1 MRKLIITES
10 EKRNILRQHSSL
22 ILEQSA
28 AEKLAQI
35 QTALGTR
42 GDKVIGPDTTNRI
55 VKSLEG
61 VPKTTGDFTCI
72 TNLKNDE
79 MVAIT
84 NTKGEKTEDNVEV
97 NDMTMKGAD
106 GKTTGGM
113 EYQIGELSF
122 KGDGTYVDLNN
133 PNKQLT
139 YTCSSGVIQTSNHG
153 NIEKGSQ
160 KVDNTKEI
168 KSKIEQ
174 YRDQMELSDDAIV
187 KTLLKKYSAEDIVKA
202 DPTLSSLV
210 NKPGTSQPETTQ
222 KVATKG
228 DEETKVEN
236 SLFDLSKGT
245 VTDKL
250 GTRPVGL

>member
-1 MRKLIITES
+1 MRRLIITES
-10 EKRNILRQHSSL
+10 EKRNILEQHSSL

-28 AEKLAQI
+28 ADKLQQI

-55 VKSLEG
+55 VKALEG

-79 MVAIT
+79 MVTIT

-106 GKTTGGM
+106 GKTTGGV
-113 EYQIGELSF
+113 EIQIGELSF
-122 KGDGTYVDLNN
+122 KGDGSYVDLNS

-139 YTCSSGVIQTSNHG
+139 YTCSSGIIQTSNHG
-153 NIEKGSQ
+153 SIEKSAD
-160 KVDNTKEI
+160 KKDNTSEI
-168 KSKIEQ
+168 NSKIKQ
-174 YRDQMELSDDAIV
+174 YKDMEFSDEEIV
-187 KTLLKKYSAEDIVKA
+187 NKLLQKYSSEEIAKA
-202 DPTLSSLV
+202 DSSLPLG
-210 NKPGTSQPETTQ
+210 NKTGKSETTPKTAEQAKIESKPET
-222 KVATKG
+222 VA
-228 DEETKVEN
+228 DEE
-236 SLFDLSKGT
+236 SLWTLPK

-250 GTRPVGL
+250 GTRPVGF